1 MNNHE
6 KINYLEFPSKD
17 LEVTKKFFSQ
27 CFGWDF
33 IDYGPEYSAITGAG
47 IDGGFY
53 LSELNCSSEMGSVL
67 VVLYSK
73 DLKASEEKIIRHG
86 GVISKETFSFPGGQ
100 RFHFKD
106 PNGNEYAMWSEV

>member
-1 MNNHE
+1 M
-6 KINYLEFPSKD
+6 
-17 LEVTKKFFSQ
+17 KKSIIWNFLRKTQKSLRIFFSQ
-27 CFGWDF
+27 CFAWEF
-33 IDYGPEYSAITGAG
+33 IDYGPEYIAITGAG

-67 VVLYSK
+67 VVLYSQ